1 MQLNMLEAMNIYVNV
16 VEQGSFIRAAEVLEL
31 HRPAVTRAVQNLE
44 HDLGVKL
51 LHRTTRQVSMTDEGE
66 EFYQRCLSLL
76 SELDDVRRLFS
87 RTQPPK
93 GRLRLDVPIT
103 LARTVIIPAL
113 GDFQNRY
120 PDIEI
125 VLGTSDR
132 KIDLIAERVDCV
144 IFIASGELTE
154 ILTDFPPPPKPVS
167 LLYPDRRYLAPKVR
181 VFIDWLCEVFG
192 PDAHL

>member
-1 MQLNMLEAMNIYVNV
+1 MLRK
-16 VEQGSFIRAAEVLEL
+16 IRWRSTS
-31 HRPAVTRAVQNLE
+31 HHGCRSQTSGNKT
-44 HDLGVKL
+44 GVIKL
-51 LHRTTRQVSMTDEGE
+51 TKS
-66 EFYQRCLSLL
+66 
-76 SELDDVRRLFS
+76 DDVRRLFS

-144 IFIASGELTE
+144 
-154 ILTDFPPPPKPVS
+154 VQ
-167 LLYPDRRYLAPKVR
+167 LA
-181 VFIDWLCEVFG
+181 
-192 PDAHL
+192 

>member
-76 SELDDVRRLFS
+76 SELDAVRRLFS

-103 LARTVIIPAL
+103 LARAVIIPAL

-144 IFIASGELTE
+144 IE